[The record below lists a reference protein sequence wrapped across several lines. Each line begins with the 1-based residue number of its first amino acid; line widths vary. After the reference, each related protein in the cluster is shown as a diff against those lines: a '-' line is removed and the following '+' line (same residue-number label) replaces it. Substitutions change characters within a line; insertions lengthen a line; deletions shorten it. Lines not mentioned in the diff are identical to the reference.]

1 MGADRMVMKSRAVR
15 LLVGL
20 GVLAA
25 LGGSALAQPAKTA
38 ASGKGATNPAATAPA
53 PSASTSAVPEA
64 GAPVEPPQEA
74 LGDVGES
81 CRARSD
87 CAEGLKCVDKTC
99 RDQFEG
105 TSCESR
111 RDCGPRLGCFANV
124 CSASA
129 DAAVPRGGDPAG
141 REASS
146 ESPDAE
152 KGKRVESR
160 RNKSSGRGLIA
171 GGAVLTAVGWA
182 GVLVGVPVM
191 ILGALGAGND
201 NDYLIAG
208 GVGVGLGG
216 ALGISGSVM
225 LGVGV
230 RQRRESRYLERDE
243 TGFLEPALA
252 PTPGLTLTFPM
263 Q

>member
-1 MGADRMVMKSRAVR
+1 MKSRAVR

-25 LGGSALAQPAKTA
+25 LGGSALAQPVKTA
-38 ASGKGATNPAATAPA
+38 ASGTGATNPAATAPA
-53 PSASTSAVPEA
+53 SASTSAVPEA
-64 GAPVEPPQEA
+64 GAPVEAPQEA

-87 CAEGLKCVDKTC
+87 CADGLKCVDKTC

-111 RDCGPRLGCFANV
+111 RDCGPRLGCFSNV
-124 CSASA
+124 CAASA
-129 DAAVPRGGDPAG
+129 DAVAPRGGAASD
-141 REASS
+141 REPPEEPTNA
-146 ESPDAE
+146 D
-152 KGKRVESR
+152 KGVKERSR
-160 RNKSSGRGLIA
+160 RDKSSGRGLIA

-201 NDYLIAG
+201 NAYMIAG
-208 GVGVGLGG
+208 GVGVGVGG
-216 ALGISGSVM
+216 ALGITGSVM

-243 TGFLEPALA
+243 TGFLEPAFA